1 MKLRLVDILLLAV
14 IAVGCVYVWNTG
26 QERSRLTAHYARLTA
41 ITGDLKI
48 TDPTK
53 VHIQAL
59 ETDDPMHFAWRV
71 YYPPNYKQLLQS
83 NNGYGGTQWSRES
96 QEFIARVRFRPN
108 GDGDMEVYTRFA
120 GGSSQGTF
128 GNKQLAKLLVD
139 HWDTIDVE
147 QLGATGLTT
156 LEPDKSAVI
165 LRLSLS
171 KEVEAQARTTLSP
184 YMQERFVPV
193 FYELGLGPKS
203 AKP

>member
-1 MKLRLVDILLLAV
+1 MKLRILDILLLAI
-14 IAVGCVYVWNTG
+14 IAVGGVSVWKTG
-26 QERSRLTAHYARLTA
+26 QERDRLTAHYGRLAA

-59 ETDDPMHFAWRV
+59 ETGDPMHFAWRV
-71 YYPPNYKQLLQS
+71 YYPPNYKQSLQN
-83 NNGYGGTQWSRES
+83 NNGFGGTQWSRES
-96 QEFIARVRFRPN
+96 QEFIARVRFRQN
-108 GDGDMEVYTRFA
+108 RDGGMEVYTRFA

-128 GNKQLAKLLVD
+128 GDKPLAKLLVD

-156 LEPDKSAVI
+156 LEPDESAVI
-165 LRLSLS
+165 LRLALS
-171 KEVEAQARTTLSP
+171 KEAEALARTTFSP
-184 YMQERFVPV
+184 SMQKHFIPV
-193 FYELGLGPKS
+193 FYELGLDPKP